1 MSVKQGVA
9 NNQTENKS
17 VANCQIP
24 RIIFISLWACFS
36 LGGDVFM

>member
-9 NNQTENKS
+9 NNQIANKS
-17 VANCQIP
+17 VANCQSP
-24 RIIFISLWACFS
+24 RIIISLWACFS